1 MVEDFLKQPYTYLL
15 QAMMYAKAAVE
26 NGGKVNMI
34 DVPDIMDMGYG
45 EGEMFYNEF
54 LTRFGEVDDWGINDE
69 ECDPEKFQPV
79 YFTANERGME
89 LGKIAI
95 EIEHQFADCLIPT
108 ETMKATIA
116 YIEEDMRKMLENEK

>member
-1 MVEDFLKQPYTYLL
+1 MIEDLLRQPYTYLL

-45 EGEMFYNEF
+45 EGEMFYKEF
-54 LTRFGEVDDWGINDE
+54 LPRFGEVDDWAINDE
-69 ECDPEKFQPV
+69 ECDPKKFQPV
-79 YFTANERGME
+79 YFAVNERGE
-89 LGKIAI
+89 KLGEIAI
-95 EIEHQFADCLIPT
+95 EIERLFADCLVPT

-116 YIEEDMRKMLENEK
+116 YIENDLRKMQEE